1 MNSIYRSTTGPC
13 LVPSCVLDRPGGRV
27 CMLTVVIHILL
38 WLSIAPGSTLST
50 ENTLPVSNAGN
61 SSGASCTLA
70 VVSPNHHDLIRWID
84 LDEGGL
90 FTYNEWKAGRDAP
103 GRLQYEHVH
112 SEYPLGS
119 VQSSSRVAVMVNA
132 DLWEPLEASLEL
144 HALDLAGEG
153 FGVDIYTISGGIP
166 EEMRGLLQLLY
177 AEGLKGAVF
186 VGDLP
191 IAWYEMDGCYDPP
204 YPFHLEFPCD
214 FFYMDMNGVFQDT
227 DADGL
232 YDLHTGDRVPEIWIG
247 RLTASPLIA
256 GGLSEIELLENYFRK
271 NHLYRSRLAPLAHRG
286 LAYLDNDC
294 IYLTYHLNIL
304 QTEFIGGCTAINDPW
319 TTWDADYEN
328 TLTEPH
334 ELIQL
339 YAHSNPVHHGFTNPA
354 GQWSYTESWEIP
366 AIDPSVYFYIL
377 CACSNARYTTTD
389 YMAGWYIFSPSYGLS
404 AIGNT
409 TLGAMIYCHD
419 FYPSLGYQKPIGDA
433 YMDWFLAQAA
443 GGFWGWEECYYYG
456 LTLLGDPTLRIQEK
470 SSSRMIQYD
479 NEWGGSSVCLPND
492 NGMDLFNTRFTA
504 DESCSLSA
512 VLMLANPWSGAP
524 TCRVYIWNS
533 DGTFPT
539 VKIDSIDVQLN
550 PANIGRWT
558 WVDVSELGLQFSE
571 GEDFH
576 VGFTAVNLQPGAR
589 VDLHAGV
596 RVDSL
601 PMRSSLMYNGEWI
614 LFDDLDPEG
623 HNFDIRVVV
632 IQEPEPVVEITTL
645 TIPHASLEEHYD
657 QTLEVVGGT
666 PPYFWDL
673 TVGHLPDGIMLD
685 GPTGVI
691 SGQPTGVDTAHFT
704 VRVMDSSTLPLTDI
718 QHLTLIAICAGNVED
733 ENGSVFPEDFVLLQ
747 NHPNPF
753 NPITTIKYALPGDS
767 HVRLEI
773 YNILGQQVATLV
785 DGKQKAGYKTAK
797 WDASS
802 FSSGIYFYRL
812 QAGDFVQTR
821 KMILLR

>member
-1 MNSIYRSTTGPC
+1 M
-13 LVPSCVLDRPGGRV
+13 V
-27 CMLTVVIHILL
+27 TVVVHILL
-38 WLSIAPGSTLST
+38 WLSIVPGNALST
-50 ENTLPVSNAGN
+50 ENTVPVSNAGN
-61 SSGASCTLA
+61 SSGTSCALA
-70 VVSPNHHDLIRWID
+70 VVSPSDHDLIRWINPD
-84 LDEGGL
+84 VGGP

-103 GRLQYEHVH
+103 GPLQYEHVH
-112 SEYPLGS
+112 SGYPLGS
-119 VQSSSRVAVMVNA
+119 VRSSSRVAVMVNA

-153 FGVDIYTISGGIP
+153 FSVDIYTVSGGIP

-177 AEGLKGAVF
+177 AGGLKGAVF

-191 IAWYEMDGCYDPP
+191 IAWYETDGCYDPP
-204 YPFHLEFPCD
+204 FPFHLEFPCD

-232 YDLHTGDRVPEIWIG
+232 YDLHTGDRAPEIWIG

-286 LAYLDNDC
+286 LAYLDDDC
-294 IYLTYHLNIL
+294 IFL
-304 QTEFIGGCTAINDPW
+304 
-319 TTWDADYEN
+319 WDAHYEN

-339 YAHSNPVHHGFTNPA
+339 WAHSNPVLHGFTNPA

-377 CACSNARYTTTD
+377 CACSNARYTTSD

-443 GGFWGWEECYYYG
+443 GGFWWWEECYYYG
-456 LTLLGDPTLRIQEK
+456 LTLLGDPTLIIQEK

-479 NEWGGSSVCLPND
+479 NEWGGSSVCLPNA

-512 VLMLANPWSGAP
+512 VLMLANPWNGAP
-524 TCRVYIWNS
+524 TCRVYFWNS

-539 VKIDSIDVQLN
+539 DKIDSIDVQLD
-550 PANIGRWT
+550 PANIGRWS
-558 WVDVSELGLQFSE
+558 WVDVSELGLQFSP

-576 VGFTAVNLQPGAR
+576 VGFTAINLQPGER
-589 VDLHAGV
+589 VDMHSGV

-601 PMRSSLMYNGEWI
+601 PMRSSLMHYGEWI

-632 IQEPEPVVEITTL
+632 NEEPEPVVEITTL
-645 TIPHASLEEHYD
+645 TIPNACLGQYYN
-657 QTLEVVGGT
+657 QTIEVEGGT
-666 PPYFWDL
+666 PPYSWDL
-673 TVGHLPDGIMLD
+673 TAGRLPDGIALE
-685 GPTGVI
+685 GQTGVI
-691 SGQPTGVDTAHFT
+691 CGQATNLDTAHFT
-704 VRVMDSSTLPLTDI
+704 IRATDGSAPPLTDI
-718 QHLTLIAICAGNVED
+718 QHLTLVASICDDVED
-733 ENGSVFPEDFVLLQ
+733 DNGSVLPEDFVLQQ
-747 NHPNPF
+747 NYPNPF
-753 NPITTIKYALPGDS
+753 NSVCNMEYALPTDCL
-767 HVRLEI
+767 VTLTV
-773 YNILGQQVATLV
+773 YNILGQKVKVLV
-785 DGKQKAGYKTAK
+785 DEYQDAGNKLVK
-797 WDASS
+797 WDGKDERGREVT
-802 FSSGIYFYRL
+802 SGVYFFKIK
-812 QAGDFVQTR
+812 AGDFTEAK
-821 KMILLR
+821 KMLLLK